1 MTEETQKCQFVP
13 IPSLCSEMSLLRK
26 EELEELLP
34 REVLE
39 WRDVLLVSD
48 DFFAVFCVAVRLHS
62 VKKKTHMM
70 KVNVIVN

>member
-1 MTEETQKCQFVP
+1 MTEEMQKCQFVP

-39 WRDVLLVSD
+39 
-48 DFFAVFCVAVRLHS
+48 
-62 VKKKTHMM
+62 
-70 KVNVIVN
+70 